1 MRAASFIGS
10 PPVLWPLVAIAVL
23 ALWRNHRHDALTLTI
38 CMTGAIALEQIFKFA
53 IRRPRPEPFFD
64 TPPPTSYSFP
74 SGHAL
79 YALCLYA
86 TLATILTRN
95 QSPAARIL
103 TWTAAAIIILSIGY
117 SRIYLGVHY
126 PTDVLGGYALAALWR
141 VALLIKRRASAFE
154 FPG

>member
-10 PPVLWPLVAIAVL
+10 PLVLWPLVTIAVL
-23 ALWRNHRHDALTLTI
+23 ALWRHRRHDALTLAI

-53 IRRPRPEPFFD
+53 VARPRPEPFFN

-95 QSPAARIL
+95 QSRPTRITL
-103 TWTAAAIIILSIGY
+103 WTAAAILILTIGY

-126 PTDVLGGYALAALWR
+126 PTDVLGGYAMGALWTAAL
-141 VALLIKRRASAFE
+141 LTKRRASAFE
-154 FPG
+154 SP